1 MTQEELDDAIL
12 TITGRPEWALVAEL
26 LAREAIISRDMCADS
41 PTWEDVQRRA
51 GFAEGLSFVLNL
63 RNMTEQAQENYDANV

>member
-41 PTWEDVQRRA
+41 STWEDVQRRA
-51 GFAEGLSFVLNL
+51 GFAEGLGFVLNL
-63 RNMTEQAQENYDANV
+63 RQMTEQAQETYDADV